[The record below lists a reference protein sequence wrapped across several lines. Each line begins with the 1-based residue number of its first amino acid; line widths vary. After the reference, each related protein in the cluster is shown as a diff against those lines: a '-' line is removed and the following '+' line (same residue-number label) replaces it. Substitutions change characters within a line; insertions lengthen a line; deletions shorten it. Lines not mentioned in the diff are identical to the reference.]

1 MKRGNLWKKY
11 CVVFALLFSVFLPL
25 CSEPKTELE
34 TETIE
39 IPELEPEAIYEM
51 KGQDIMTLYQ
61 GIVKFDNLSKMW
73 EKDFWN
79 AMDGWK
85 ESTELVT
92 ELSLKNQ
99 KLEKKNDILV
109 GGITVT
115 LTISVVSLLVAV
127 FN

>member
-11 CVVFALLFSVFLPL
+11 FLAFLLLSLLSLPVFSAS
-25 CSEPKTELE
+25 E
-34 TETIE
+34 TEE
-39 IPELEPEAIYEM
+39 IIIPNLEPEAIYEM

-61 GIVKFDNLSKMW
+61 GIVKFDNLSKEW

>member
-73 EKDFWN
+73 QNDFWN